1 MAADRSANKSQTQEQ
16 DRSAWFQQVEELPR
30 HEAFDWLRDAA
41 PPEARQ
47 DPELLLAAVAKTGA
61 GALRLASRA
70 LRQDRD
76 FVLAACSLNGFAL
89 GAAAPELQADRD
101 FVLAVVAADGDA
113 LDEVAPALKADRE
126 VVIAAVTQK
135 GSAVRFAAEEFQRDS
150 EVLSLASQDPEITK
164 RVSSGR
170 LLQVWEVEEEY
181 EVDVCNE

>member
-41 PPEARQ
+41 PPEARE

-61 GALRLASRA
+61 GAMRLASRA
-70 LRQDRD
+70 LRRDRE
-76 FVLAACSLNGFAL
+76 FVLAACSLNGFAF

-113 LDEVAPALKADRE
+113 LDEVAPALKADPE
-126 VVIAAVTQK
+126 VVLAAVSQK
-135 GSAVRFAAEEFQRDS
+135 GSAVRFAAKKFQSDS
-150 EVLSLASQDPEITK
+150 EVLSLASQDPQITK
-164 RVSSGR
+164 RVSDSK
-170 LLQVWEVEEEY
+170 LLEIYEVEDET
-181 EVDVCNE
+181 